1 VLRSAVVVLSAL
13 TLACTPARREVRGD
27 ILRTIRFEGNG
38 GPLSGQND
46 YQLAGAMAQRES
58 PFGVATWPFIY
69 TADPVA
75 LDRDL
80 LPDDAR
86 RIEVWYAHNGWFNAK
101 FLGWQLTRQRA
112 VQARRAGMVEL
123 VGHVAPGELSTFRR
137 VELEGLE
144 SRALKVFGDV
154 AVRTGYVFADDAFN
168 LESVDLTAESLR
180 ATLTHHGYPWARVT
194 PRMEAYP
201 DEHVVDVT
209 FVAEPGT
216 RSVFGPIE
224 VTGVEHVDEAVV
236 RDALAFEPGEVWDG
250 RLLQK
255 SQQRL
260 FALGTFSLV
269 DVSPS
274 RDVEPGEQRE
284 VPVTVAITESR
295 FQTVRAGV
303 GANYDGILLE
313 PRLSTSY
320 RHVHLL
326 DRLLQAELTGQ
337 IGYSIGSG
345 NLGPERGSRTT
356 GSLALSMSTPRLAGP
371 HTGLAVSAALSRD
384 IFGGQYLK
392 LDQTA
397 DARFT
402 WRPDPDVTVDV
413 GPGVE
418 RTRIGDGGQR
428 LLREVFGR
436 DFDGTY
442 VLAAFGAGLT
452 IDWRDD
458 PLATTRGSWFQVG
471 VRQTLPLGT
480 RPYVFSELS
489 GDARTFRRIRLRKDG
504 TPFTF
509 AGRLTGRTLVP
520 WGGTTV
526 PYPERA
532 FLGGSANLRS
542 FRVQQVGAY
551 DTVCT
556 YRGADPFTNVP
567 GAGEDLTRRY
577 LPQGGTVSV
586 LASGEARVDWA
597 YGVSF
602 APFVDAG
609 LLAPDLGSVGL
620 DDVRFG
626 VGVGARYKSLVGPI
640 RLDVSLRPLY
650 PEDGGPNSVSGCR
663 AADAIPR
670 AFDLLGVS
678 LNQRYLD
685 KRGFPLALN
694 VMIAIGEA
702 F

>member
-1 VLRSAVVVLSAL
+1 
-13 TLACTPARREVRGD
+13 
-27 ILRTIRFEGNG
+27 
-38 GPLSGQND
+38 
-46 YQLAGAMAQRES
+46 
-58 PFGVATWPFIY
+58 
-69 TADPVA
+69 
-75 LDRDL
+75 
-80 LPDDAR
+80 
-86 RIEVWYAHNGWFNAK
+86 
-101 FLGWQLTRQRA
+101 
-112 VQARRAGMVEL
+112 
-123 VGHVAPGELSTFRR
+123 
-137 VELEGLE
+137 
-144 SRALKVFGDV
+144 
-154 AVRTGYVFADDAFN
+154 
-168 LESVDLTAESLR
+168 
-180 ATLTHHGYPWARVT
+180 
-194 PRMEAYP
+194 
-201 DEHVVDVT
+201 
-209 FVAEPGT
+209 
-216 RSVFGPIE
+216 
-224 VTGVEHVDEAVV
+224 V

-489 GDARTFRRIRLRKDG
+489 GDARTFPAHPPPKGRNSLHVRRAAHRAHAGAVGGARRYRTRSGRSSVDRRTSG
-504 TPFTF
+504 RFACSRSGRTTPCAPT
-509 AGRLTGRTLVP
+509 AGRTRSRTC
-520 WGGTTV
+520 
-526 PYPERA
+526 R
-532 FLGGSANLRS
+532 
-542 FRVQQVGAY
+542 
-551 DTVCT
+551 
-556 YRGADPFTNVP
+556 
-567 GAGEDLTRRY
+567 
-577 LPQGGTVSV
+577 
-586 LASGEARVDWA
+586 ARV
-597 YGVSF
+597 
-602 APFVDAG
+602 
-609 LLAPDLGSVGL
+609 
-620 DDVRFG
+620 RT
-626 VGVGARYKSLVGPI
+626 
-640 RLDVSLRPLY
+640 
-650 PEDGGPNSVSGCR
+650 
-663 AADAIPR
+663 
-670 AFDLLGVS
+670 
-678 LNQRYLD
+678 
-685 KRGFPLALN
+685 
-694 VMIAIGEA
+694 
-702 F
+702 